1 MMAGKVPASIG
12 AVTPGAAVLAGV
24 AAPVGMAGT
33 VDVDTVT
40 SVAADVR
47 VDIPGWA
54 IPVVEDPAADGRAAV
69 TQAEVTQAE
78 VTRVVV
84 IRAEVIPVVVIPVV
98 VIRAAATRIA
108 KPCYQAKLLPI
119 SALSALGPLREVG
132 PPVPAALT
140 FERVRST

>member
-69 TQAEVTQAE
+69 TQAEVT
-78 VTRVVV
+78 RVVV

-108 KPCYQAKLLPI
+108 KPCYQAKLLPA